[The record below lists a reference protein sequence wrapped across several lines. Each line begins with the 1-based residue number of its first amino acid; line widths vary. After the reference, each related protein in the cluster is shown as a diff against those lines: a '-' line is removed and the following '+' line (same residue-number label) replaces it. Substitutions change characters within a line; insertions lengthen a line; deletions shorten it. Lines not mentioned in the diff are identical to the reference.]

1 MLFIACLL
9 IYHFMSFSTVFVY
22 FYNVRHS
29 TPMYLMCEVFRCG
42 CSCVCVCVCIDFGR
56 KRAPACGRLKTNKQ
70 INKSPVIRFTG
81 LASGTCD
88 AKARVLR
95 VIVIRL

>member
-70 INKSPVIRFTG
+70 IKKYVAEAVFKPN
-81 LASGTCD
+81 GT
-88 AKARVLR
+88 
-95 VIVIRL
+95 RLK